1 MLKLGKTYRIFRG
14 KVTTGGKNT
23 MLSISESSKDPQ
35 TGEWKNDGWW
45 SVCVNG
51 QFPCERTDE
60 VKFTIDALTAVSQ
73 REYNGKNYITVF
85 ADGKIDY
92 KGSVVDT
99 KNGEA
104 TKKEEAS
111 GAEIIGASAEDL
123 PF

>member
-14 KVTTGGKNT
+14 KVTTGGNNT
-23 MLSISESSKDPQ
+23 MLSISESSKDPK
-35 TGEWKNDGWW
+35 TGEWKNQGWW

-60 VKFTIDALTAVSQ
+60 VKFTIDAITAVSQ

-85 ADGKIDY
+85 ADGKCEY
-92 KGSVVDT
+92 KGSIVDT
-99 KNGEA
+99 K
-104 TKKEEAS
+104 S
-111 GAEIIGASAEDL
+111 GASTAKEDSGGQIIGNTEDL